1 MSRVTRGPRPTFYV
15 CIGIDPDNHG
25 EFISKQIQATSQAEA
40 ASLFLDLT
48 KTKAKK
54 IHGPYRLKRAQVLET
69 TRELKFAQKTC
80 KAIYDNWHVTAMYL
94 KEPENHA
101 YLVLHERIDGQ
112 KVPQPKGAIV
122 VPVSDLRF
130 DNE

>member
-1 MSRVTRGPRPTFYV
+1 MSRATRGPRPTYYV
-15 CIGIDPDNHG
+15 CVGPDPDQPG
-25 EFISKQIQATSQAEA
+25 ESVSKQIQATSQAEA
-40 ASLFLDLT
+40 AHSFMELT

-54 IHGPYRLKRAQVLET
+54 IHGPYLLKRAQVPEN
-69 TRELKFAQKTC
+69 TRELKFAQETH

-101 YLVLHERIDGQ
+101 YLVLHERVDGQ
-112 KVPQPKGAIV
+112 KIPAPKGTIIV
-122 VPVSDLRF
+122 PISDLRF